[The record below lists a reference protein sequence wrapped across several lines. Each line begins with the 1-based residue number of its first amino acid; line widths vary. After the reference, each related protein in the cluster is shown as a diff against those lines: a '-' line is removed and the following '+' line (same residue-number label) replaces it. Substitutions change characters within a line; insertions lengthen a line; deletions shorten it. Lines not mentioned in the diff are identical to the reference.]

1 MSMSQRNENFLLF
14 RLRQRRGYIPTV
26 ISRGHFSLRRGER
39 DSPGEKQTA
48 IAYAT
53 TFAYSEI
60 HAEAEEG
67 ADRRACGSP
76 PLFSHEEGRQNRA
89 TNQPADHQNR
99 STPCRYKH
107 PR

>member
-14 RLRQRRGYIPTV
+14 RLRQRRGRLPAV
-26 ISRGHFSLRRGER
+26 ISRGQFSLRRGQR
-39 DSPGEKQTA
+39 DSPGEEQ
-48 IAYAT
+48 IANAA
-53 TFAYSEI
+53 TFAHSKI

-99 STPCRYKH
+99 STPCRYNH